1 MDMSGMF
8 EGCPSLTKL
17 DLSSFNTFN
26 VKSMYHMFSGCSNLV
41 SLNLSHFG
49 SPYAADTTGM
59 FNHCYKLKNIN
70 CFSSKILESY
80 HSR

>member
-1 MDMSGMF
+1 MF